1 MIKQANDQQKAR
13 RGLVSLLAGSLVVA
27 LTILASFWTHSAAAS
42 PAKNK
47 IFAQALVETTKAKH
61 PELEG
66 VGLSTTPADG
76 HDCIS
81 IADTDAKELGDKCDQ
96 GELKVMKTGKSTV
109 EKENDGYDVT
119 MPFHVGGKTIG
130 VIAMDFKLDQ
140 QEAGLLDRAKVI
152 AAEIE
157 NQIPSK
163 SKLFE
168 PAQ

>member
-1 MIKQANDQQKAR
+1 MMIKQTTKQQRAL
-13 RGLVSLLAGSLVVA
+13 RGLAFLLAPSFAIA
-27 LTILASFWTHSAAAS
+27 LNLAISWANNAAAA
-42 PAKNK
+42 AKDK

-66 VGLSTTPADG
+66 VGLSTTPPNG

-96 GELKVMKTGKSTV
+96 GELKVMKTGKSTM

-119 MPFHVGGKTIG
+119 IPLQVAGKTIG

-140 QEAGLLDRAKVI
+140 KEAGLLDRAKVI

-168 PAQ
+168 SAP

>member
-1 MIKQANDQQKAR
+1 MIKQAAKHQKGTRSVAF
-13 RGLVSLLAGSLVVA
+13 LLAATFVLA
-27 LTILASFWTHSAAAS
+27 LIVLAGPWANSAGAS
-42 PAKNK
+42 PDKGK
-47 IFAQALVETTKAKH
+47 TFAQALVETTKAKH

-66 VGLSTTPADG
+66 VGLSTTPPDG

-81 IADTDAKELGDKCDQ
+81 IADTDPKELGDKCDQ

-119 MPFHVGGKTIG
+119 LPFRVGGKTIG
-130 VIAMDFKLDQ
+130 VIGLDFKQDQ
-140 QEAGLLDRAKVI
+140 QEAGLLDRSKVI

>member
-1 MIKQANDQQKAR
+1 MIKQANDQQTVG
-13 RGLVSLLAGSLVVA
+13 RGLVFLLAASFVVA
-27 LTILASFWTHSAAAS
+27 LTILANFWASAEAS
-42 PAKNK
+42 PAKDK
-47 IFAQALVETTKAKH
+47 IFAQALVEDTRAKH

-66 VGLSTTPADG
+66 VGLSTTPPGG

-168 PAQ
+168 PAR